1 MAKPATCTED
11 GNTAYYICSCGKM
24 FTTKMG
30 TSEITDLNSVV
41 ISATGHNYKWVIDK
55 AATATEDGSKHEEC
69 VNCQHKKASVEIPAV
84 GSDHVHSYSA
94 VVVAPTCTKWGY
106 TEHMC
111 SCGEAYRDTYVKPV
125 GHADADSDGFCDVCF
140 EKLHTGGG
148 IIVIPTYYDITVEA
162 AAHGKVASSR
172 KTASGGTTVT
182 LTVEADK
189 GYTLETLTVTDK
201 DGNKIALTNKGNG
214 EYTFKM
220 PASDVTVEAAFM
232 EDNTMLNYFV
242 DVPTDAY
249 YYDAVL
255 WAVENEI
262 TKGTDAVHFSPD
274 MTCTRA
280 QAVTFLWRAAGS
292 PEPETD
298 VMPFV
303 DVAAGSYYYDAVL
316 WAVENGITKGTSD
329 TTFSPDADCT
339 RAQIVTFL
347 WRAQKS
353 PEVIGANPFTDV
365 AADAYYVD
373 AVLWAVEE
381 KVTNGTSATTFS
393 PDADCTR
400 AQIVT
405 FLYRALNDK

>member
-1 MAKPATCTED
+1 M
-11 GNTAYYICSCGKM
+11 CSCGK
-24 FTTKMG
+24 
-30 TSEITDLNSVV
+30 
-41 ISATGHNYKWVIDK
+41 
-55 AATATEDGSKHEEC
+55 
-69 VNCQHKKASVEIPAV
+69 
-84 GSDHVHSYSA
+84 
-94 VVVAPTCTKWGY
+94 
-106 TEHMC
+106 
-111 SCGEAYRDTYVKPV
+111 AYRDTYVKPV
-125 GHADADSDGFCDVCF
+125 GHADADSDGFCDVC

-280 QAVTFLWRAAGS
+280 QAVTFLWRA
-292 PEPETD
+292 
-298 VMPFV
+298 
-303 DVAAGSYYYDAVL
+303 
-316 WAVENGITKGTSD
+316 
-329 TTFSPDADCT
+329 
-339 RAQIVTFL
+339 
-347 WRAQKS
+347 QKS
-353 PEVIGANPFTDV
+353 PAADAVNPFTDV
-365 AADAYYVD
+365 AADDYYVD
-373 AVLWAVEE
+373 AVLWAVKEE
-381 KVTNGTSATTFS
+381 VTKGTSTTTFS

-405 FLYRALNDK
+405 FLYRALADK